1 MTDGGLSFHRK
12 ARVSILLSYRFYP
25 PSIRAVLDSEQP
37 SNFLFACSIS
47 WIAYFRR
54 IDAYVSFRSPPPLS
68 LSLSVCVHLWNCSMQ
83 LETSHFYHERSSN
96 RLETR
101 KSQGVKGW
109 WKSRSFPWCFILLGY
124 FVWWNFVWNF
134 VRLLGSRKYY
144 PYAEISVNLCSVN
157 GVSFICYY
165 LSVRYSRIDS

>member
-54 IDAYVSFRSPPPLS
+54 IDAYVSFRSPLS
-68 LSLSVCVHLWNCSMQ
+68 LSLSLSLSLALSVHLWNCSMQ

-96 RLETR
+96 RLETW
-101 KSQGVKGW
+101 KSQGVKG
-109 WKSRSFPWCFILLGY
+109 
-124 FVWWNFVWNF
+124 
-134 VRLLGSRKYY
+134 
-144 PYAEISVNLCSVN
+144 
-157 GVSFICYY
+157 
-165 LSVRYSRIDS
+165 

>member
-1 MTDGGLSFHRK
+1 MDELHRIVGSQFSWRMILPDRNFYLANTNDGWRSFLPSQCEGIYPLVLSFLP
-12 ARVSILLSYRFYP
+12 SFYP
-25 PSIRAVLDSEQP
+25 SCPRQRTAFQLPFCMLHFVDCVLST
-37 SNFLFACSIS
+37 NWCL
-47 WIAYFRR
+47 R
-54 IDAYVSFRSPPPLS
+54 ILPLTSPPPLS
-68 LSLSVCVHLWNCSMQ
+68 LSLSVHLWNCSMQ

-134 VRLLGSRKYY
+134 VRLLGSRKY
-144 PYAEISVNLCSVN
+144 
-157 GVSFICYY
+157 
-165 LSVRYSRIDS
+165 